1 MKKLSMMLA
10 VAALVATGCDP
21 YEDAPGGNPEIL
33 AVTAAGRTAAG
44 GLRPG
49 IEGTEGTDG
58 QWVLDA
64 VPVGSGG
71 NNVIVVTTNK
81 LLDPSTIQAA
91 QQDPTDA
98 TSTGD
103 CRPANGWLQITK
115 AVAGGAPVAEALT
128 YDDPATPEDT
138 ANPTADDWQWYSC
151 YYAGAATSSYGASI
165 QIFRAKVS
173 QAPGF
178 PAAGSPQ
185 RVARLE
191 PAANYVITGTVK
203 DEAGNDLAINVAV
216 STMITAPAVN
226 ATPTAAGSL
235 TVAWTTISVTGTTYQ
250 VFRAP
255 AVQVAGKP
263 VGIFEPGDYA
273 ELATGLSVATY
284 TDTAVSDADTVSYF
298 YYVTATPASGSPN
311 DSAYASTKP
320 AAPTVTIKAGP
331 TPTTELVLSWTSTNA
346 TSYVVSR
353 ATVEAGPFTD
363 LPTPAATVGAP
374 APITFTDTG
383 LTTGTKYFYKVTAK
397 NLLGAAAS
405 SVVSKTPAAPT
416 T

>member
-10 VAALVATGCDP
+10 AMALVAVGCDP
-21 YEDAPGGNPEIL
+21 YEDAPGGDPAIV

-44 GLRPG
+44 VNAS
-49 IEGTEGTDG
+49 IDGTEAGG
-58 QWVLDA
+58 QWTIDG
-64 VPVGSGG
+64 VPVGAGG

-81 LLDPSTIQAA
+81 LLDGSTIQTAP
-91 QQDPTDA
+91 QDPADA
-98 TSTGD
+98 SSTGD
-103 CRPANGWLQITK
+103 CKPANSWLTITRN
-115 AVAGGAPVAEALT
+115 GAPDALN
-128 YDDPATPEDT
+128 YADPATPTD
-138 ANPTADDWQWYSC
+138 NWQWYTC
-151 YYAGAATSSYGASI
+151 YYPAAATTNYGASI

-173 QAPGF
+173 EAPSFATG
-178 PAAGSPQ
+178 AAGPM

-191 PAANYVITGTVK
+191 PASDYVIGGTVK
-203 DEAGNDLAINVAV
+203 DDAGNDLTVNVAV

-331 TPTTELVLSWTSTNA
+331 APTTELVLSWTATNA
-346 TSYVVSR
+346 TSYVISR

-363 LPTPAATVGAP
+363 LPTLAATAGAP